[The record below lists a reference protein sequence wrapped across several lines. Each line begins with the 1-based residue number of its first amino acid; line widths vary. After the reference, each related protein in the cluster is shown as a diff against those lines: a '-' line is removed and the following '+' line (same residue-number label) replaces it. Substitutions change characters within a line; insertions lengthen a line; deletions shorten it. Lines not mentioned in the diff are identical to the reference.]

1 MNIALICA
9 FVVTTMVSFICTR
22 RGHVWTSFASL
33 PRVFPVL
40 ALVFLAFTVAP
51 LHAQDKV
58 RASVHKVAPIYP
70 PIAQQMGIS
79 GSVVV
84 NATVDPSGKVLK
96 AESTS
101 TSKVFVSAAIE
112 AVKQWKFAPSDST
125 DTFPITVEFHRY

>member
-1 MNIALICA
+1 MNI
-9 FVVTTMVSFICTR
+9 T
-22 RGHVWTSFASL
+22 
-33 PRVFPVL
+33 
-40 ALVFLAFTVAP
+40 
-51 LHAQDKV
+51 
-58 RASVHKVAPIYP
+58 
-70 PIAQQMGIS
+70 